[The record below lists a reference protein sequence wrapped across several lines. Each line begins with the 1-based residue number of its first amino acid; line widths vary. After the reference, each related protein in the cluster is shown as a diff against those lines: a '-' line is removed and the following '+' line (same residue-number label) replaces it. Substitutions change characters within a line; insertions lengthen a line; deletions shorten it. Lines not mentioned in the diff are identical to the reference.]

1 MAISFQCQ
9 NKQTKKYTFFRKLL
23 SLTKLLNPKKIYIFV
38 YYIKIFMSF
47 GKKCTITQY
56 HYKILHHRWH
66 YLIFFDGLF
75 SQDVSYKSSHSLTA
89 NNTKCKERPS
99 KINNCHC
106 IYTWRSHFWQQRTP
120 LTDSVHWYHFSSAA
134 ISQWTHIKHEHVS
147 FVFQNL
153 QIETLKSM
161 LTLERLVN
169 TPHALCSFQG
179 FHSRGSSSPDI
190 SV

>member
-1 MAISFQCQ
+1 
-9 NKQTKKYTFFRKLL
+9 
-23 SLTKLLNPKKIYIFV
+23 
-38 YYIKIFMSF
+38 MSF

-106 IYTWRSHFWQQRTP
+106 IYTWRSHF
-120 LTDSVHWYHFSSAA
+120 LTTKDSIDRFSSL
-134 ISQWTHIKHEHVS
+134 IPLFLSGN
-147 FVFQNL
+147 F
-153 QIETLKSM
+153 SM
-161 LTLERLVN
+161 NAHKTRACIFCVPKPTDWNFEVN
-169 TPHALCSFQG
+169 TNFGTPGKYTTRSVLFSRFSF
-179 FHSRGSSSPDI
+179 
-190 SV
+190 